1 MSSSIYTT
9 LWPVVSGLSPEFVSN
24 IKFFC
29 VFSETGDNVIIV
41 TKNDKVFAF
50 GKNDFGCLGL
60 GHYNVV
66 QEPKVV
72 NELCDKQIID
82 ISYGSYHVL
91 ALTKTGKCYSWGKNG
106 AGQLGNGTKIHDYKP
121 KLINNLLHENVIQIA
136 CGFDHSFVLTNSGEL
151 YGFGYNGDGR
161 IDCENTEN
169 QLNPIKIKKFNNEKI
184 VRILC
189 GRTHSIAVTNVQMYY
204 SWGFNLVCQYG
215 FGNAIHQKF
224 PKKTNLNNTQIKKI
238 SCGRDHYLLLTTDGD
253 IYAFGCNEF
262 GQIGNGNKTNQ
273 LSPTKINSPQKFE
286 DISCNH
292 LLNISVAKA
301 DNDYC
306 YVWGECE
313 KKSFS
318 TPQKTKMKSFNE
330 VFAKYSKIKI
340 TREPIHLPSTNNI
353 LLKNILKL
361 FNNPKNSD
369 LKFKIE
375 GKYIYVQKCI
385 LETNCKY
392 FESKFKESTKPMR
405 ESTENKTREDIIE
418 IKGYSYDV
426 YYAFL
431 NYLYTHS
438 IDIEAEKVIDLL
450 VLANDYKEE
459 ELKLK
464 CVEIVKNSIP

>member
-1 MSSSIYTT
+1 
-9 LWPVVSGLSPEFVSN
+9 
-24 IKFFC
+24 
-29 VFSETGDNVIIV
+29 
-41 TKNDKVFAF
+41 
-50 GKNDFGCLGL
+50 
-60 GHYNVV
+60 
-66 QEPKVV
+66 
-72 NELCDKQIID
+72 
-82 ISYGSYHVL
+82 
-91 ALTKTGKCYSWGKNG
+91 
-106 AGQLGNGTKIHDYKP
+106 
-121 KLINNLLHENVIQIA
+121 
-136 CGFDHSFVLTNSGEL
+136 
-151 YGFGYNGDGR
+151 
-161 IDCENTEN
+161 
-169 QLNPIKIKKFNNEKI
+169 
-184 VRILC
+184 
-189 GRTHSIAVTNVQMYY
+189 
-204 SWGFNLVCQYG
+204 
-215 FGNAIHQKF
+215 
-224 PKKTNLNNTQIKKI
+224 
-238 SCGRDHYLLLTTDGD
+238 LLTTDGD

-262 GQIGNGNKTNQ
+262 GQIGNGNKTDQ
-273 LSPTKINSPQKFE
+273 LSPSKINGPQKFE
-286 DISCNH
+286 EISCNL

-313 KKSFS
+313 NESFS
-318 TPQKTKMKSFNE
+318 TPQKTEMKSFNE

-340 TREPIHLPSTNNI
+340 TREPIHLSSTDFDDSSTNNK